1 MKVKTSERNKQM
13 QQDREAGMS
22 VKEIAEKYGVS
33 QGRAS
38 ELTAKEQAPEVDECT
53 ARGKEHWPEW
63 ELWRNL
69 NKRYGKRGRTDGK

>member
-1 MKVKTSERNKQM
+1 MKVKTIERNKQM

-38 ELTAKEQAPEVDECT
+38 ELTAKVPASEVDEST

-69 NKRYGKRGRTDGK
+69 NKRYGKKVGTDGK